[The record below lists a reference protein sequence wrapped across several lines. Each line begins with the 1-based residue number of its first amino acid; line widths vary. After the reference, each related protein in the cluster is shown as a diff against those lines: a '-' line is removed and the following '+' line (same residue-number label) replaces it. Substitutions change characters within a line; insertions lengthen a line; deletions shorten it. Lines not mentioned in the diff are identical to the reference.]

1 MTSKRPYLLR
11 AINEWILDNG
21 NTPHLLVDANAEGVE
36 VPMQYVQDGK
46 IVLNISPNAVR
57 ELEISNELVLFNARF
72 GGRVFYIR
80 IPVRNVLAVYAK
92 ENGMGIIFPDEENET
107 DSETG
112 AEANP
117 ETNPETK
124 NTALEK
130 APHLKLVK

>member
-36 VPMQYVQDGK
+36 VPLQYVQDGK

-57 ELEISNELVLFNARF
+57 ELEIGNELVLFNARF
-72 GGRVFYIR
+72 GGRVFYLR
-80 IPVRNVLAVYAK
+80 IPVGSVLAVYAK
-92 ENGMGIIFPDEENET
+92 ENGMGIIFPEEE
-107 DSETG
+107 SE
-112 AEANP
+112 AEP
-117 ETNPETK
+117 ETSAETKSEPK